1 MSPESQGIL
10 SGLGAGAA
18 AGGIA
23 SAAGANASTATAI
36 GLATGAAVGA
46 LVYVLAKHEATER
59 QRKYAEERAR
69 LAYQQM
75 PAAQRA
81 RVRKRRYI
89 AVSTVREANSTG
101 AKSVMVYDTQT
112 QQVVGNNVYDVK
124 TPPKDGDVGKFD
136 TYTAEYVATGG

>member
-1 MSPESQGIL
+1 MTVVD
-10 SGLGAGAA
+10 AG
-18 AGGIA
+18 
-23 SAAGANASTATAI
+23 S
-36 GLATGAAVGA
+36 L
-46 LVYVLAKHEATER
+46 R
-59 QRKYAEERAR
+59 RKYAEERAR